1 MKQII
6 LLLPLAVLACAP
18 ADTPASETAADK
30 AEPVRTPYGF
40 DVELTLTPRTIEKLA
55 AMSEQVTVSAMY
67 WGEPKPGVQ
76 ADEIGQ
82 VNLGSDD
89 INVPPAN
96 RGVLVP
102 GSAIDPKVLER
113 DVEGPPQVLV
123 NVYTARLAH
132 QDNLINCGIYEG
144 PVSMAQSK
152 PVAIECDLIE
162 PPAPEPA

>member
-1 MKQII
+1 MKQLI
-6 LLLPLAVLACAP
+6 LLLPLAAMACAP
-18 ADTPASETAADK
+18 ASAPEPEATAG
-30 AEPVRTPYGF
+30 PVRTPYAF
-40 DVELTLTPRTIEKLA
+40 EVELTLTPRTIEKLA

-67 WGEPKPGVQ
+67 WGEPRPGVQ
-76 ADEIGQ
+76 GDEMGQ

-89 INVPPAN
+89 INVQPAN

-102 GSAIDPKVLER
+102 GSAIDPKALET

-132 QDNLINCGIYEG
+132 EDNLINCEIYEG
-144 PVSMAQSK
+144 PVSMAQAK

-162 PPAPEPA
+162 PPAPEPV